1 MRFVRQD
8 GLLYG
13 PVPTGV
19 LDIDCGIPEGGLR
32 DRILRKRGFT
42 VCERHRLY
50 AIDAA
55 DERLLKAAER
65 IHRRSRIAVSS
76 FAEIGMRKAFADV
89 CCIAEEDPGLVPDA
103 NAMLLTLK
111 TLGSR
116 INLKYSCI
124 ATLEERPVGYMLVI
138 RRHFRLRIATMQ
150 VLPGLRNRGIPLL
163 FGAAA
168 ADWGLHHFEIGVIDE
183 RNTASIAS
191 AEAAGAV
198 CKRTFCRYNRK
209 INA

>member
-1 MRFVRQD
+1 MRFVRQN

-19 LDIDCGIPEGGLR
+19 LDIDCGLPEGGLR
-32 DRILRKRGFT
+32 DRLLRKMGFT

-50 AIDAA
+50 VIDAA
-55 DERLLKAAER
+55 DERLLHAAKR
-65 IHRRSRIAVSS
+65 IRIRSGIAVSS
-76 FAEIGMRKAFADV
+76 FDELGMRRAFADV
-89 CCIAEEDPGLVPDA
+89 CRITEEDPVLVPDA
-103 NAMLLTLK
+103 NAMALTLAA
-111 TLGSR
+111 LGSR
-116 INLKYSCI
+116 ISGKYSCI
-124 ATLEERPVGYMLVI
+124 AYREGKPAGYMLVI

-168 ADWGLHHFEIGVIDE
+168 VDRGLRHFEIGVIDE
-183 RNTASIAS
+183 GNTASIRS

-198 CKRTFCRYNRK
+198 CKKTFCRYNLK